1 MITFTKAQ
9 LNQILSA
16 LDGQPRNPNTKDAAL
31 KAIGRHGE
39 RLRLSLD
46 DILVAAAG
54 LLDGRMSAAEWCSQL
69 HEKPASEPEPEN
81 EAPAQPESTTADEP
95 ADLLIEDTLA
105 APETE
110 SVAQTPAALE
120 SEAAIAEVA
129 PAEVTNA
136 QPKAQK
142 LRNGT
147 CPQGVRSTK
156 QALMIAMLR
165 RPEGATVEQI
175 AEAAAWQNHTVR
187 GAMAGA
193 LKKKLGLTI
202 TSEKTEGAARTY
214 RIAD

>member
-1 MITFTKAQ
+1 MTTLTKAQ

-16 LDGQPRNPNTKDAAL
+16 LDGQLRNPNTKDAAL

-39 RLRLSLD
+39 RLGLSLD
-46 DILVAAAG
+46 DILAAAAG
-54 LLDGRMSAAEWCSQL
+54 LLDGRMSAEAFRASLQETEQPAE
-69 HEKPASEPEPEN
+69 EPIEPEA
-81 EAPAQPESTTADEP
+81 EAPAEPESP
-95 ADLLIEDTLA
+95 AEV
-105 APETE
+105 APAE
-110 SVAQTPAALE
+110 LE

-129 PAEVTNA
+129 PAEATNA
-136 QPKAQK
+136 QPKAPK
-142 LRNGT
+142 LRNG
-147 CPQGVRSTK
+147 TK
-156 QALMIAMLR
+156 QALMIDMLR

-175 AEAAAWQNHTVR
+175 AEATGWRNHTVR

>member
-1 MITFTKAQ
+1 MTTLTKAQ

-39 RLRLSLD
+39 HLRLSLD
-46 DILVAAAG
+46 DILAAAAG
-54 LLDGRMSAAEWCSQL
+54 LLDGRMSAAEWCAQL
-69 HEKPASEPEPEN
+69 REEPAHEEPAEA
-81 EAPAQPESTTADEP
+81 EAPAE
-95 ADLLIEDTLA
+95 
-105 APETE
+105 
-110 SVAQTPAALE
+110 LE

-129 PAEVTNA
+129 PAEAMNA
-136 QPKAQK
+136 EPQAQGPK
-142 LRNGT
+142 LRNG
-147 CPQGVRSTK
+147 TK
-156 QALMIAMLR
+156 QALMIEMLR

-175 AEAAAWQNHTVR
+175 AEATAWRYHSVR

-202 TSEKTEGAARTY
+202 TSEKSETGARIY

>member
-1 MITFTKAQ
+1 MTTLTKAQ

-39 RLRLSLD
+39 RLGLSLD
-46 DILVAAAG
+46 DILAAAAG
-54 LLDGRMSAAEWCSQL
+54 LLDGRMSAEAFRASLQEAEQ
-69 HEKPASEPEPEN
+69 PIEPEA
-81 EAPAQPESTTADEP
+81 EAPAEP
-95 ADLLIEDTLA
+95 
-105 APETE
+105 
-110 SVAQTPAALE
+110 E

-129 PAEVTNA
+129 PAEAMNA
-136 QPKAQK
+136 EPQAQGRK
-142 LRNGT
+142 LRNG
-147 CPQGVRSTK
+147 TK

-175 AEAAAWQNHTVR
+175 AEATAWRNHSVR

-202 TSEKTEGAARTY
+202 TSEKTEGAARIY
-214 RIAD
+214 RIA